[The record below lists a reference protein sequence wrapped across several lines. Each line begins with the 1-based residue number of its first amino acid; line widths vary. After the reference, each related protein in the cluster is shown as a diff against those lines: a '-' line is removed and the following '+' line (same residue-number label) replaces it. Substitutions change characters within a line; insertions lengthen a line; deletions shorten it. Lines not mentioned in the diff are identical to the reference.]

1 MILISTFK
9 PRTPIHPSRTSWQDN
24 PAEEDAYILRV
35 TRAGVSL
42 LVPRYGFETFAF
54 TSPFGAEGLLE
65 FDEAKSTLS
74 APGVTLRML
83 DKVRV
88 HISVNSA
95 SPVRRPKLETVI
107 IKPRLPGFAPN
118 ALKRSAE
125 VAGAVHVH
133 ASREAGGADEPKAR
147 RRRGRP
153 RRGSGDDA
161 AAAPAAALR
170 GQKRAA
176 SSGKKARDQSVK
188 RSRKRAAGG
197 SG

>member
-1 MILISTFK
+1 M
-9 PRTPIHPSRTSWQDN
+9 PIHPSRTSWQDN

-107 IKPRLPGFAPN
+107 IEPRLPGFAPN

-125 VAGAVHVH
+125 VAGAVDVH

-153 RRGSGDDA
+153 RRGGGDA

-170 GQKRAA
+170 GRKRAA

-188 RSRKRAAGG
+188 RSRKQVAAGG
-197 SG
+197 

>member
-1 MILISTFK
+1 
-9 PRTPIHPSRTSWQDN
+9 
-24 PAEEDAYILRV
+24 
-35 TRAGVSL
+35 
-42 LVPRYGFETFAF
+42 
-54 TSPFGAEGLLE
+54 
-65 FDEAKSTLS
+65 
-74 APGVTLRML
+74 ML

-107 IKPRLPGFAPN
+107 IEPRLPGFAPN
-118 ALKRSAE
+118 ALIRSAE
-125 VAGAVHVH
+125 VAEVVDVH

-153 RRGSGDDA
+153 MRGGGDA

-176 SSGKKARDQSVK
+176 NSGKKARDQSVK

-197 SG
+197 